1 MEVRKVEEK
10 LLNGLD
16 GNVMIYIY
24 IRELPHL
31 NKDAQ
36 VRHDERIRSTKESKN
51 KVLDQL
57 KLPDVTYRVCINPI
71 RSAYLNILNPV
82 ILARCNTIYSS
93 HRS

>member
-36 VRHDERIRSTKESKN
+36 VRHDERIRSRLYQPNT
-51 KVLDQL
+51 L
-57 KLPDVTYRVCINPI
+57 CIFEHSEPSDI
-71 RSAYLNILNPV
+71 GSM
-82 ILARCNTIYSS
+82 
-93 HRS
+93 